1 MTKGRKAVSIILSVV
16 MIITSLFTVS
26 SFAGEKKEEKSES
39 YIVVYEE
46 DTSNREIREDVKGD
60 VIDITKTDDSKIALI
75 EPEGKDIRD
84 LKEDSSVKYI
94 QPNYEYHTLG
104 NDPYMSKENAVN
116 YQYFHLLS
124 FPFGSVASMVKPFS
138 SLIAEARPP
147 RLVALAPI
155 FLRPIPHPSDSESS
169 VRSFSLTGFEPLS
182 KTFTRQNVLFS
193 DKPRFT
199 RVGEGLFRRAA
210 EREHI
215 ILAPGALRWQPMRR
229 QAKGATDER
238 RRFPMLE
245 NRS

>member
-116 YQYFHLLS
+116 YQYFHENVESEAAWDILEQ
-124 FPFGSVASMVKPFS
+124 GEHGRTIVGVIDTGADVKHEDLKKN
-138 SLIAEARPP
+138 LITN
-147 RLVALAPI
+147 
-155 FLRPIPHPSDSESS
+155 SDGTYKMFAYGKES
-169 VRSFSLTGFEPLS
+169 
-182 KTFTRQNVLFS
+182 NVKG
-193 DKPRFT
+193 D
-199 RVGEGLFRRAA
+199 AD
-210 EREHI
+210 EHGTHVSGI
-215 ILAPGALRWQPMRR
+215 V
-229 QAKGATDER
+229 GATYGNGKGGSGVAVTEMIWSVYFR
-238 RRFPMLE
+238 HPYPIHSRHTTYYWP
-245 NRS
+245 